1 MYAVKCEVVNEG
13 YLSGSQSC
21 AQLRFSHLGGFL
33 MGGRRLSTRSVSGRV
48 HGSACKANVLVD
60 G

>member
-1 MYAVKCEVVNEG
+1 MCGVVNEG
-13 YLSGSQSC
+13 YVSGSQSC
-21 AQLRFSHLGGFL
+21 AQLRFSRLGGFL
-33 MGGRRLSTRSVSGRV
+33 MGGGRLSTRSVSGRV